1 MKLKSLIFLSIL
13 ACCYPCVA
21 QDKQTLTVYTYDSFS
36 SEWGPGPMLKDQFET
51 QCSCRLN
58 FVALD
63 DALAVLGRLKLE
75 AGDSPADVVV
85 GLDMNTLEVAKQTGL
100 FANHDLS
107 HADLVLPLPWQ
118 DEVFIPFDYGYF
130 AFIYDADKLT
140 VPPDSFEALIE
151 NRQELKLVIQD
162 PRSSTP
168 GLGLLL
174 WIKSLYAD
182 GAGEIW
188 ERLAPSVL
196 TITPGW
202 SEAYGLF
209 LKGEADMVLSY
220 TTSPAYHM
228 IVEEKNNYKAAEFD
242 QGHYI
247 QIETAGIVKHSQ
259 NKELA
264 REFLSFLLSPP
275 AQAAIATGNWMY
287 PAALSRNELPQAF
300 EQLISPK
307 NTLII
312 SPDEIA
318 ENKDKWTEEFI
329 DAVSK

>member
-1 MKLKSLIFLSIL
+1 MKLKSLFHLFIFTLSCSALADENQIL
-13 ACCYPCVA
+13 N
-21 QDKQTLTVYTYDSFS
+21 VYTYDSFS
-36 SEWGPGPMLKDQFET
+36 SEWGPGPKLKEQFES
-51 QCSCRLN
+51 QCQCELN

-75 AGDSPADVVV
+75 ADDTPADVVV
-85 GLDMNTLEVAKQTGL
+85 GLDMNTLAVAKQTGL
-100 FANHDLS
+100 FTPHELTITDLT
-107 HADLVLPLPWQ
+107 LPMSWQ

-140 VPPDSFEALIE
+140 SPPQSFESLIE
-151 NRQELKLVIQD
+151 NQQNLKLVIQD

-168 GLGLLL
+168 GLGLML

-182 GAGEIW
+182 RAGELW
-188 ERLAPSVL
+188 KNLSPSIL

-228 IVEEKNNYKAAEFD
+228 IVEAKQNYKAAEFK

-247 QIETAGIVKHSQ
+247 QIETAGIIKHTK
-259 NKELA
+259 NKQLA
-264 REFLSFLLSPP
+264 NEFLSFLLSKE
-275 AQAAIATGNWMY
+275 AQLSIATGNWMY
-287 PAALSRNELPQAF
+287 PAALNRDNLPQAF
-300 EQLISPK
+300 AELINPQT
-307 NTLII
+307 TLYID
-312 SPDEIA
+312 PDEIV
-318 ENKDKWTEEFI
+318 KYKSKWTQEFI
-329 DAVSK
+329 NAVSN